1 MLYIL
6 NYFIKSRFYDNTS
19 QTIDALTFDSKK
31 KMAKTLLDIEKKY
44 DVIIKTLENELKETS
59 SRVNN
64 NVNKLSHFE
73 SKLNH

>member
-1 MLYIL
+1 
-6 NYFIKSRFYDNTS
+6 
-19 QTIDALTFDSKK
+19 
-31 KMAKTLLDIEKKY
+31 MAKTLLDIEKKY
-44 DVIIKTLENELKETS
+44 DVLIKTLENELKETS